1 MYAADGDGIAAEV
14 EDELAVAV
22 DAHDVALAALE
33 GTGEDAELDAVAGE
47 GLEGVA
53 QEGDLF
59 GMGLHHI
66 HEGLHDGVAD
76 GGGTAVAAVFHQM
89 VLGEI
94 LRQEPLQSSHRALQE
109 DESADGGFEGLL
121 DAALLLLVP
130 ICITEGLVYEERL
143 FPEIFPVCIICFE
156 PLAESPGRHVL
167 QEEVAPGGGLL
178 GWVAPSYGMF
188 ALGCSFY
195 FRSRR
200 SVSPDNVDAVRQAL
214 ACVGCRR

>member
-47 GLEGVA
+47 GLEGVT

-66 HEGLHDGVAD
+66 HEGLHYGVAD
-76 GGGTAVAAVFHQM
+76 GGGPAVAAVFHQM

-94 LRQEPLQSSHRALQE
+94 LRQEPLYLSHRALQE
-109 DESADGGFEGLL
+109 DESADGWFKGFLH
-121 DAALLLLVP
+121 AALFLFVP
-130 ICITEGLVYEERL
+130 V
-143 FPEIFPVCIICFE
+143 
-156 PLAESPGRHVL
+156 
-167 QEEVAPGGGLL
+167 
-178 GWVAPSYGMF
+178 
-188 ALGCSFY
+188 
-195 FRSRR
+195 
-200 SVSPDNVDAVRQAL
+200 
-214 ACVGCRR
+214 

>member
-1 MYAADGDGIAAEV
+1 
-14 EDELAVAV
+14 
-22 DAHDVALAALE
+22 
-33 GTGEDAELDAVAGE
+33 
-47 GLEGVA
+47 
-53 QEGDLF
+53 
-59 GMGLHHI
+59 
-66 HEGLHDGVAD
+66 
-76 GGGTAVAAVFHQM
+76 M

-130 ICITEGLVYEERL
+130 ICITEGLVYEEGL
-143 FPEIFPVCIICFE
+143 FPEIFSVCIICFE

-178 GWVAPSYGMF
+178 GWVAPYGMF
-188 ALGCSFY
+188 SLGCSFY

-200 SVSPDNVDAVRQAL
+200 SVSPDNVDALWQAL